1 MTTEQYDRESEI
13 ESIVKLILQES
24 QKSAFIEKIKFKIEQ
39 DYQGGSLRVIFGN
52 ENKNNISVAFRN
64 HIWFSS
70 DRSISKR
77 YTIWV
82 YNREYPSIDSSVLED
97 ICFEM
102 TGFMDEFYEVSTKQ
116 KGFSKEV

>member
-1 MTTEQYDRESEI
+1 MTNYDKESEI
-13 ESIVKLILQES
+13 ENLVKFILQES
-24 QKSAFIEKIKFKIEQ
+24 MSIEGIKFKIEQ
-39 DYQGGSLRVIFGN
+39 DYQGGSLKVIFGN
-52 ENKNNISVAFRN
+52 ENKNNIAVAFRN

-102 TGFMDEFYEVSTKQ
+102 TAFMDEFYEATTKQ
-116 KGFSKEV
+116 SGFSEEV

>member
-52 ENKNNISVAFRN
+52 ENKNNI
-64 HIWFSS
+64 
-70 DRSISKR
+70 
-77 YTIWV
+77 
-82 YNREYPSIDSSVLED
+82 
-97 ICFEM
+97 M